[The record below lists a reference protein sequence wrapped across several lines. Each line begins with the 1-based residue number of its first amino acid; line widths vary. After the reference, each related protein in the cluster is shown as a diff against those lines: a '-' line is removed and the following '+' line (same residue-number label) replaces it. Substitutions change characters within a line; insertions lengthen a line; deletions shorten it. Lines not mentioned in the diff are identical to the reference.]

1 MRKTVAM
8 IVTAALVAT
17 GCGAQV
23 SEGDSGAAPAGFPV
37 TVTNCGS
44 SLTVAKPPSRVV
56 TNDIGITE
64 LMFAL
69 GLADRMAGYV
79 VDKGQSGGVA
89 SSPWKDDFAKVPKLA
104 EKINRE
110 VVQGAGA
117 DLVFA
122 GWGYGFSEGTG
133 FTPDS
138 LAKLS
143 ISSYQLTEACRNGA
157 GKHRGIMRPLD
168 ALYTDVRNLGKI
180 FGISD
185 RAERLIEEY
194 RSRVAAVT
202 DAVPAGRAKPKVF
215 LYDDGRDQ
223 PFTSGRNAG
232 PDEIITKS
240 GGVNIFADLD
250 DSWTTVSWEAVVQR
264 APDVVLV
271 NDYGGEVGS
280 VADKENFLRS
290 RPGLRD
296 LPAVKQV
303 RFFALPYA
311 ALVEGPR
318 NPSAVEEFGRY
329 LANLPG

>member
-1 MRKTVAM
+1 MVA
-8 IVTAALVAT
+8 
-17 GCGAQV
+17 
-23 SEGDSGAAPAGFPV
+23 
-37 TVTNCGS
+37 
-44 SLTVAKPPSRVV
+44 
-56 TNDIGITE
+56 NDIGITE

-89 SSPWKDDFAKVPKLA
+89 SSPWKAEFAKVPKLA

-138 LAKLS
+138 LSKLG

-168 ALYTDVRNLGKI
+168 ALYTDVRNLGTI

-185 RAERLIEEY
+185 RAERLIEDY
-194 RSRVAAVT
+194 RSRVAAAT
-202 DAVPAGRAKPKVF
+202 NSMPAGRVKPKVF

-223 PFTSGRNAG
+223 PFTSARNAG

-250 DSWTTVSWEAVVQR
+250 DSWTSVSWEAVVQR
-264 APDVVLV
+264 APDVILI
-271 NDYGGEVGS
+271 NDYGSEVGS

-296 LPAVKQV
+296 LPAVKQG

-318 NPSAVEEFGRY
+318 NASAIEDFSRY

>member
-1 MRKTVAM
+1 MRKAVAS
-8 IVTAALVAT
+8 IVAAALVVT
-17 GCGAQV
+17 GCGAKV
-23 SEGDSGAAPAGFPV
+23 SERDSAAAPAGFPV

-56 TNDIGITE
+56 ANDIGITE

-89 SSPWKDDFAKVPKLA
+89 SSPWKAEFAKVPKLA

-138 LAKLS
+138 LSKLG

-168 ALYTDVRNLGKI
+168 ALYTDVRNLGTI

-185 RAERLIEEY
+185 RAERLIEDY
-194 RSRVAAVT
+194 RSRVAAAT
-202 DAVPAGRAKPKVF
+202 NSMPAGRVKPKVF

-223 PFTSGRNAG
+223 PFTSARNAG

-250 DSWTTVSWEAVVQR
+250 DSWTSVSWEAVVQR
-264 APDVVLV
+264 APDVILI
-271 NDYGGEVGS
+271 NDYGSEVGS

-296 LPAVKQV
+296 LPAVKQG

-318 NPSAVEEFGRY
+318 NASAIEDFSRY